1 MLPTEDLELG
11 DLRLLSV
18 DERILLPIEVAI
30 GFVTTADDV
39 IHSWA
44 VPSFGIKIDS
54 IPGRYNYIQT

>member
-30 GFVTTADDV
+30 GFITTADDV
-39 IHSWA
+39 IHS
-44 VPSFGIKIDS
+44 
-54 IPGRYNYIQT
+54 